1 MQPLNA
7 VIQSTAVELL
17 QLIVARGDVDSISTE
32 SIEAIVVGK
41 LYFSIHMVRLDL
53 QNKLLHLLHSLISAL
68 TANLETAQ
76 RNAVSKRP
84 EESQPDSATAQEK
97 APDTSIRYPV
107 NPLLIQA
114 LIDGISTRSNR
125 PVLQHWLDFILTA
138 IPQFQP
144 ALQALVAPLNDC
156 LCRQLLSSLSEVL
169 KASSQ
174 SRDYA
179 DDISTSV
186 TEAEMIMF
194 LNGLE
199 RLILL
204 SLAYTS
210 EPDTSED
217 ETSALEK
224 PSGETS
230 GLLGYVS
237 GVFGSDSTQSVP
249 SEQLT
254 VCLFPLLHCVHSTD
268 QLIRLVLRDTG
279 LWMKGSEYSIQSGAH
294 LFGRRLKFGHPR
306 MNQYPSYTIGQ
317 GYDVAEFLNTS
328 FVCNLRRFSSRLSTG
343 GAKTIP

>member
-97 APDTSIRYPV
+97 APDPSIRYPV

-174 SRDYA
+174 SQSRDYA

-237 GVFGSDSTQSVP
+237 GVFSSDSTQSVP

-254 VCLFPLLHCVHSTD
+254 VCLFPTNS
-268 QLIRLVLRDTG
+268 LRT
-279 LWMKGSEYSIQSGAH
+279 
-294 LFGRRLKFGHPR
+294 
-306 MNQYPSYTIGQ
+306 
-317 GYDVAEFLNTS
+317 
-328 FVCNLRRFSSRLSTG
+328 
-343 GAKTIP
+343 

>member
-76 RNAVSKRP
+76 RNAVSKRS

-174 SRDYA
+174 SRDYE

-186 TEAEMIMF
+186 SEAEMIMF

-237 GVFGSDSTQSVP
+237 GVFSSDSTQSVP

-254 VCLFPLLHCVHSTD
+254 VCLFPTTSLRTWHRSTD
-268 QLIRLVLRDTG
+268 
-279 LWMKGSEYSIQSGAH
+279 
-294 LFGRRLKFGHPR
+294 
-306 MNQYPSYTIGQ
+306 
-317 GYDVAEFLNTS
+317 
-328 FVCNLRRFSSRLSTG
+328 
-343 GAKTIP
+343 